1 MKALAWHGKGDIRCE
16 EVPDPKIEH
25 PRDAN
30 ALRALNEYGATLMT
44 PGAVPSFLRVQGS
57 DGHPGPQVMALQR

>member
-25 PRDAN
+25 PRDAIIKVSFPRCV
-30 ALRALNEYGATLMT
+30 AESGQGGDAT
-44 PGAVPSFLRVQGS
+44 VYVRVI
-57 DGHPGPQVMALQR
+57 